1 MRQCLYFL
9 KVDIP
14 LLSSPQCH
22 GRLQQG
28 KVEEIFGTSVP
39 QIAGNIVE
47 VMRIISQECVQK
59 RIGEQIS
66 DVAVPPIQEV
76 IVVVTQPNPQDCI
89 FVRIAD
95 LLVLQTQERD
105 VDSVNATAQERVQ

>member
-28 KVEEIFGTSVP
+28 
-39 QIAGNIVE
+39 NIVE
-47 VMRIISQECVQK
+47 VMWIILQECVPK

-89 FVRIAD
+89 SVRIAD
-95 LLVLQTQERD
+95 LLVPQT
-105 VDSVNATAQERVQ
+105 